1 MPAKFV
7 DVPHQPFKLTEFVAR
22 DYLKIVPKNRVNVIE
37 RDEKARAEDTHL
49 LDTDDV

>member
-1 MPAKFV
+1 
-7 DVPHQPFKLTEFVAR
+7 
-22 DYLKIVPKNRVNVIE
+22 VPKNRVNVIE